1 MLCNTFLLLLFLLKA
16 VNIRGG
22 TTAVPEL
29 LSTQNPPESTTT
41 SAQCQRPTLPDKVI
55 LKADSYKEIYEKDST
70 AKLECEPGYT
80 PATFVSRTIKCLG
93 GIWTETKFRC
103 KKKSCGAL
111 KDIPNGR
118 YLITEGIEFGAVVKA
133 ECNLGYELYGS
144 DTRVCKLNGWTGRD
158 IECEVVKCTEVP
170 TIANGKPEEEPY
182 SQYEFGQSISYR
194 CNKDF
199 DMFGDSTITCSKD
212 GKFQPAPPECLKIS
226 CARPEIPDATRTE
239 GRSPYR
245 YKSTVR
251 YECNRGYK
259 MNGEGYL
266 VCQKD
271 GWVPPPPNCTM
282 VTCPKPSVFD
292 NGYFSPDKELYKYEE
307 KLTFSCKKG
316 FRLEGASE
324 IVCTM
329 DEIFKP
335 PPPRC
340 VVVTCP
346 TPQSISNGRINDPI
360 LNIYNYGQTV
370 TYSCMEG
377 FRLRGESRLSCI
389 ETGKFHPNPPTCV
402 RTCPGPP
409 VIANG
414 EFDPVLVRY
423 DSGQAVTYSC
433 IKGFRLQGASKVS
446 CSEEGTFK
454 PNPPE
459 CVETCPTPPTISNG
473 EFDPHLKQYDQGQ
486 KVTYSCPVGY
496 RLNGFSTIICSK
508 GGKYHPPPPTQCE
521 LHWGAIAIF
530 TTTPLALLAL
540 GGALFLRNKKKSQS
554 YSMSTFDMKPLS
566 NK

>member
-282 VTCPKPSVFD
+282 VTCP
-292 NGYFSPDKELYKYEE
+292 
-307 KLTFSCKKG
+307 
-316 FRLEGASE
+316 
-324 IVCTM
+324 
-329 DEIFKP
+329 
-335 PPPRC
+335 
-340 VVVTCP
+340 

-540 GGALFLRNKKKSQS
+540 GGALFLRNKKNAGKVAVK
-554 YSMSTFDMKPLS
+554 TEEDGL
-566 NK
+566 